1 MNWWEELKGKV
12 KLGEPLKAHTTFKIG
27 GAAKFF
33 IEPKDIDDLKLL
45 LNLLKR
51 YKIPFLIIGAGSNI
65 LASDKGVNAAVVSLN
80 SAYFKKIRFKNG
92 YLEVGS
98 GTCLSQLI
106 FAAERRGLA
115 GLEFLIGIPGTVG
128 GALVMNAGIS
138 EKLKIKGLKV
148 KNIGELVIDVT
159 VIGRRGNVET
169 IDKNKIRFGYR
180 SSDLSKYI
188 ILGCCIKTTKK
199 SRKEINKTIDRC
211 LNYRLATQG
220 LNWASAGCVFK
231 NPSGD
236 SAGRLIDLCGLK
248 ERKIGDAYISLK
260 HANFILNRGNARS
273 EDVFKLM
280 DLMRKAVRDKF
291 NIRLEHEIKIWQ

>member
-27 GAAKFF
+27 GPAKFF

-51 YKIPFLIIGAGSNI
+51 YRMPFLIIGAGSNI
-65 LASDKGVNAAVVSLN
+65 LVSDKGVNAAVVSLN
-80 SAYFKKIRFKNG
+80 STYFKKIRFKNDC
-92 YLEVGS
+92 LEVGS
-98 GTCLSQLI
+98 GTLLSRAI
-106 FAAERRGLA
+106 FAAEKRGLA

-138 EKLKIKGLKV
+138 EKLKIKELKV
-148 KNIGELVIDVT
+148 RNIGELVIDVT
-159 VIGRRGNVET
+159 VIDRRGNVKN
-169 IDKNKIRFGYR
+169 INKNKINFGYR
-180 SSDLSKYI
+180 SSNLPKYI

-199 SRKEINKTIDRC
+199 NRKEINKTIDKC
-211 LNYRLATQG
+211 LNYRLTTQD

-231 NPSGD
+231 NPTGD

-248 ERKIGDAYISLK
+248 ERKIGDAGISLK

-280 DLMRKAVRDKF
+280 DLMHKAVRDKF
-291 NIRLEHEIKIWQ
+291 NITLEHEIKIWQ

>member
-1 MNWWEELKGKV
+1 MNWWEELKGRV

-27 GAAKFF
+27 GVAKFF

-65 LASDKGVNAAVVSLN
+65 LVSDKGVNSAVVSLN
-80 SAYFKKIRFKNG
+80 SAYFKKIRFKNNC
-92 YLEVGS
+92 LEVGS
-98 GTCLSQLI
+98 GTLLSQVI
-106 FAAERRGLA
+106 FAAEKRGLA

-128 GALVMNAGIS
+128 GALIMNAGIS
-138 EKLKIKGLKV
+138 EKLKIKELKV
-148 KNIGELVIDVT
+148 RNIGELVIDVT
-159 VIGRRGNVET
+159 VIDRRGNVKN
-169 IDKNKIRFGYR
+169 INKNKINFGYR
-180 SSDLSKYI
+180 SSNLSKYI
-188 ILGCCIKTTKK
+188 ILGCSLKTTKK
-199 SRKEINKTIDRC
+199 SRKEIKKTIDRC
-211 LNYRLATQG
+211 FNYRLTTQD

-231 NPSGD
+231 NPYGD

-248 ERKIGDAYISLK
+248 ERKIGDAGISLK
-260 HANFILNRGNARS
+260 HANFILNHGNARS

-291 NIRLEHEIKIWQ
+291 NITLEHEIKIWQ

>member
-1 MNWWEELKGKV
+1 MNWWKELKGKV

-27 GAAKFF
+27 GPAKFF
-33 IEPKDIDDLKLL
+33 IEPKDTDDLKSL

-65 LASDKGVNAAVVSLN
+65 LVSDKGVNAAVISLN
-80 SAYFKKIRFKNG
+80 SAYFKKIRFKDEL
-92 YLEVGS
+92 LEVGS
-98 GTCLSQLI
+98 GICLSQII
-106 FAAERRGLA
+106 FAAEKRGLA

-138 EKLKIKGLKV
+138 KKLKIKGVKA
-148 KNIGELVIDVT
+148 KNIGELVKNVT
-159 VIGRRGNVET
+159 VIDPKGNVKN
-169 IDKNKIRFGYR
+169 INKNKIRFGYR
-180 SSDLSKYI
+180 SSNLSKYI
-188 ILGCCIKTTKK
+188 ILGCSIKTIKK
-199 SRKEINKTIDRC
+199 SRKEIKKTIDRC
-211 LNYRLATQG
+211 LDYRLATQD

-248 ERKIGDAYISLK
+248 ERKIGDAGISLK

-280 DLMRKAVRDKF
+280 DLMRKAVKDKF
-291 NIRLEHEIKIWQ
+291 NLTLEREIKIWQ